1 MEESTGV
8 KGVTFPFVAFACF
21 GKHYGDIGFVLF
33 GPMGNRRNFRHASV
47 YPRGVLSHAKS

>member
-8 KGVTFPFVAFACF
+8 KGVTFTFAFC
-21 GKHYGDIGFVLF
+21 GKHYGDIGFVFF

-47 YPRGVLSHAKS
+47 YPRGVLPHAKS

>member
-1 MEESTGV
+1 MGV
-8 KGVTFPFVAFACF
+8 KGLHSHLHFLE
-21 GKHYGDIGFVLF
+21 KHYGDIGFVLC

>member
-8 KGVTFPFVAFACF
+8 TGVTFPFAFF